1 MEVNALYIRVY
12 SLQHGIRRWD
22 VCVQWDADLRGTRAE
37 LRYDSNNIPWWAYGS
52 SRREATTFGVL
63 VFLKLSWLGSRV
75 QATFMSSDATFAE
88 MVRANPAA
96 YPTRRAGLERYLD
109 LLHGYGIV
117 SVPGAVLAAEA
128 MTQAQLREQS
138 QPYPSDLVQS
148 VNYSVVN

>member
-1 MEVNALYIRVY
+1 
-12 SLQHGIRRWD
+12 
-22 VCVQWDADLRGTRAE
+22 
-37 LRYDSNNIPWWAYGS
+37 
-52 SRREATTFGVL
+52 
-63 VFLKLSWLGSRV
+63 
-75 QATFMSSDATFAE
+75 

-96 YPTRRAGLERYLD
+96 YPTRRAGLERD